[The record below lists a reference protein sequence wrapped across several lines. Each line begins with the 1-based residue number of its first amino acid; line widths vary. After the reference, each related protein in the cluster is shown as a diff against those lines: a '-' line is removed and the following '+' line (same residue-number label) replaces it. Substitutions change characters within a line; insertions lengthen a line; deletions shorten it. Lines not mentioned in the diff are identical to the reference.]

1 VSDEPTTRPEPTA
14 YELAVSIAQ
23 HMTGPARWTASKRE
37 TMDDN
42 GKRYA
47 ELTRGEDGAELGVT
61 AGGYQSEGRVTF
73 RAHWPKYKDGQ
84 SYTPRKEG
92 YLHITCSAAREPGKL
107 ARDIERRLLAEY
119 DPAYRKA
126 LDEVRASDAAAGIA
140 WRTAERI
147 AQAIGAALPRPESHN
162 RPRNGAAVP
171 LHGGPPN
178 ICSLKVHPPYDDNA
192 ACVSIDVQGLDEQTA
207 LEVLAI
213 IARSQPST

>member
-1 VSDEPTTRPEPTA
+1 MSDQPTNPEPTA

-47 ELTRGEDGAELGVT
+47 ELTRVEDGAELGVT
-61 AGGYQSEGRVTF
+61 VGGYRSEGRVTF

-84 SYTPRKEG
+84 TYSPRE
-92 YLHITCSAAREPGKL
+92 YLLVTCSAGRDPSKL
-107 ARDIERRLLAEY
+107 ARDIERRLLVHY

-126 LDEVRASDAAAGIA
+126 LDEVRASDAASGEA

-147 AQAIGAALPRPESHN
+147 AQAVGAALPRPERHN
-162 RPRNGAAVP
+162 RPKNGAAVP

-178 ICSLKVHPPYDDNA
+178 IYSLKVHPAYSDNPA
-192 ACVSIDVQGLDEQTA
+192 SVSIDVHDLDEQTA
-207 LEVLAI
+207 LEVLEL
-213 IARSQPST
+213 IARSQRST

>member
-1 VSDEPTTRPEPTA
+1 VSDESTTRPEPTA

-47 ELTRGEDGAELGVT
+47 ELTRIEDGAELGVT
-61 AGGYQSEGRVTF
+61 VGGYRSEGRVTF
-73 RAHWPKYKDGQ
+73 RAHWPKYKDDQ
-84 SYTPRKEG
+84 VFSPRE
-92 YLHITCSAAREPGKL
+92 YLHITCDARREPNKL
-107 ARDIERRLLAEY
+107 ARDIERRLLVDY

-126 LDEVRASDAAAGIA
+126 LEEVRASDAAAGEA

-147 AQAIGAALPRPESHN
+147 ARAVGAALPRPESPN
-162 RPRNGAAVP
+162 RPKNGAAVP
-171 LHGGPPN
+171 LYGGPPN
-178 ICSLKVHPPYDDNA
+178 IYSLKVHPAYGDNPA
-192 ACVSIDVQGLDEQTA
+192 RVSIDLHDLDEQTA
-207 LEVLAI
+207 LEVLAL